1 MFKVYDP
8 YDVYIQPSEHIF
20 PKCSLL
26 PAKLLQHAFYTL
38 GFLNMHRKTYLN
50 VSFFIKFSGDA
61 KF

>member
-8 YDVYIQPSEHIF
+8 YNVYIQPSEHIF
-20 PKCSLL
+20 